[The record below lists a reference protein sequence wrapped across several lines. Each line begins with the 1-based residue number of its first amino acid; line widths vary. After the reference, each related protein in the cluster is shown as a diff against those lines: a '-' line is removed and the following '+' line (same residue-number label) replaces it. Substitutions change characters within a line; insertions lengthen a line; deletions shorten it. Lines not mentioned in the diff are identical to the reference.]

1 MIQLRTISLSLG
13 TQEIFKNLSLG
24 IGAGQR
30 IGVLGRNGAGKSTLL
45 KAIAGQIPLDGGE
58 IAFEKG
64 KKLAY
69 MPQEIVVLSEKTV
82 FDEAFSVFEQ
92 FTILKR
98 RKEELEQTF
107 DASGAQEASLDE
119 YLKVQQELGTFDFSA
134 AQARTERI
142 LTGLGFKRSL
152 WQQPVT
158 ALSVGWKMRLVL
170 AKLLL
175 EEADFYLFDEPT
187 NHLDLVAQEWFFD
200 FLKNGRF
207 GFLLVT
213 HDRYYLDHGC
223 DAIVEL
229 ERGKA
234 LFFHGNY
241 TQFKSFKEQQQ
252 KMVHAAYERQQ
263 KEIARK
269 QETIDRFKAKASKA
283 RMAQSMIKQLE
294 KIERIEIEPA
304 ASTIKLS
311 FPPTARSGMVV
322 LKLENIKHA
331 FDNKAIFETVSAEIQ
346 RGEKVGLVAPNGT
359 GKTTLFNL
367 ITGKYTLQ
375 KGKVSFGHN
384 VFHTV
389 FEQDQMRAL
398 TANNTIYE
406 EILSA
411 CPTISESVIRS
422 FLGSFL
428 FSGDTIE
435 KKISVLSGGERNRV
449 AMVKVLLQKANL
461 LLLDEPTNHLDLYAK
476 EVLLQALQE
485 YDGTMLLVCHDHDF
499 LNKVATRILEL
510 TPTGLYSYPGN
521 YESYLEQK
529 RNQIPVQSQQKVQKV
544 QEKPV
549 LQGKELFTLR
559 KEVTSLES
567 KIEKLETEVSSLN
580 NLFLECSYG
589 TPAYNDAMN
598 KLQTA
603 QKSLEDTMRR
613 WEELQCKL

>member
-13 TQEIFKNLSLG
+13 TQEIFKDISLC
-24 IGAGQR
+24 ISAGQR

-58 IAFEKG
+58 ISFEKG

-82 FDEAFSVFEQ
+82 FDEAFSVFEH
-92 FTILKR
+92 FVLLKK
-98 RKEELEQTF
+98 RKEELENAFACST
-107 DASGAQEASLDE
+107 AQETSIDE
-119 YLKVQQELGTFDFSA
+119 YLAIQQEVGTFDFSA

-142 LTGLGFKRSL
+142 LTGLGFRRSF
-152 WQQPVT
+152 WDQPVA

-207 GFLLVT
+207 GFLLVS
-213 HDRYYLDHGC
+213 HDRYYLDNGC

-234 LFFHGNY
+234 LFFNGNY
-241 TQFKSFKEQQQ
+241 TGFRSFKEQQQ
-252 KMVHAAYERQQ
+252 KMMQASYERQQ

-269 QETIDRFKAKASKA
+269 QETIDRFRAKASKA
-283 RMAQSMIKQLE
+283 KMAQSMIKQLE
-294 KIERIEIEPA
+294 KIELIEIESSSP
-304 ASTIKLS
+304 TIKLS
-311 FPPTARSGMVV
+311 FPPTVRSGTVV
-322 LKLENIKHA
+322 LKLDDIKHA
-331 FDNKAIFETVSAEIQ
+331 FDNTTIFEAVSAEIQ

-367 ITGKYTLQ
+367 ITGKYSSQ
-375 KGKVSFGHN
+375 KGKISFGHN
-384 VFHTV
+384 VFHAI

-398 TANNTIYE
+398 TPHNTIYQE
-406 EILSA
+406 VLSA
-411 CPTISESVIRS
+411 CPSISESVVRS

-510 TPTGLYSYPGN
+510 TPTGLYSYVGN

-529 RNQIPVQSQQKVQKV
+529 RHQVPVQLQQRMQEV
-544 QEKPV
+544 QEIAVP
-549 LQGKELFTLR
+549 QGKELFAIR
-559 KEVTSLES
+559 KEIASLEA
-567 KIEKLETEVSSLN
+567 KIEKLEAEISSIN
-580 NLFLECSYG
+580 ELFLACSYG
-589 TPAYNDAMN
+589 TSAYTSAMN
-598 KLQTA
+598 KLHST
-603 QKSLEDTMRR
+603 QKSLEDAMKR
-613 WEELQCKL
+613 WEQLQKKL